1 MAVKYEYLV
10 DPLLGFQTKSGS
22 LNVAGILRVFDA
34 ATDDPAVTYCD
45 FSGTENSQD
54 IRLDDNGRAVVI
66 ADDSRAY
73 RIDVCDRYG
82 ALLYNQ
88 TPMYAKGGGG
98 GVLSN
103 ITVTSHD
110 GTVDVTTTS
119 EGGVKNFDLSVK
131 HDDPEFI
138 VTDSCA
144 VTGTQNHSGYIV
156 PQNRVDG
163 GMDITSEGI
172 LLLAGNHYH
181 VDAWINVN
189 ADQDNSDPSN
199 EYRNREMLLNF
210 RLGSENGTPVSMTF
224 DNSYSHTSTYNLSG
238 DIHPSADTYLKIYF
252 DNYEWSDYQTGSMSP
267 SHFDLPKL
275 SVHSIVGHYY
285 GEGGGS
291 GEYIAGDGI
300 TITESTISVDFD
312 DVQHKLTAG
321 TGITIQ
327 NNVISSTG
335 GSGTTYTAGSGININ
350 SSNQIS
356 VDETTIQH
364 KLTAGSGVTI
374 QNNVISA
381 TGGGS
386 GLPGYV
392 FTIPEYTY
400 SGSAVSGWSWTD
412 FRATIDANVADSV
425 PMMVVRQSHGNHP
438 AGETAFYYHAIQDS
452 TIASGWIYVF
462 GTVTADTSV
471 GIDEPRNT
479 LETSQHV
486 TYQFYEGSDD
496 SVIVRILN
504 SNLVQCPSAEYTTSG
519 DALTIYHNYSTS
531 RSSFVW
537 KNLHEFVDIKID
549 YKYDDDIYPPAYVML
564 QDVSTIWNT
573 AYNAVVQDRTPR
585 IRLGISDNRHYLS
598 SWLSKRQNLICSY
611 TDIDVEYSPNS
622 GTIQFT
628 GTFFNSNGG
637 YEETWICVLNRA
649 SSNSTPTITWKKQTR
664 EAHTWDPSN
673 P

>member
-1 MAVKYEYLV
+1 MAVKYQYLV

-88 TPMYAKGGGG
+88 TPVYARGGGG

-210 RLGSENGTPVSMTF
+210 RLGSENGTPVSMVF

-238 DIHPSADTYLKIYF
+238 DIHPAADTYLKIYF
-252 DNYEWSDYQTGSMSP
+252 DNYEWSDYQTGSMSQ

-300 TITESTISVDFD
+300 DITESTISVDFD

-335 GSGTTYTAGSGININ
+335 G
-350 SSNQIS
+350 
-356 VDETTIQH
+356 
-364 KLTAGSGVTI
+364 
-374 QNNVISA
+374 
-381 TGGGS
+381 GS
-386 GLPGYV
+386 GLPSYNIHDAGRSLVVNSSGNSIAWEPRLPGHV
-392 FTIPEYTY
+392 FIIPEGVY
-400 SGSAVSGWSWTD
+400 SDDVIPDWDWLT
-412 FRATIDANVADSV
+412 FRAKVDECVANGT
-425 PMMVVRQSHGNHP
+425 PMMVIRKSSGNHP
-438 AGETAFYYHAIQDS
+438 AGETAYYYHAFMDTS
-452 TIASGWIYVF
+452 LALDWIYVF
-462 GTVTADTSV
+462 GTVIANYMFDPAPIS
-471 GIDEPRNT
+471 PSR
-479 LETSQHV
+479 HV
-486 TYQFYEGSDD
+486 TYKFYQYND
-496 SVIVRILN
+496 SSVKVRIEETELTPFPYIDRETDYDGKVLAIN
-504 SNLVQCPSAEYTTSG
+504 ASQQALEWTRIHDSEPIDMPYTSSG
-519 DALTIYHNYSTS
+519 LS
-531 RSSFVW
+531 
-537 KNLHEFVDIKID
+537 VDISTVWNSVVSAIQNTGKNPQLLLRVGTAANLSD
-549 YKYDDDIYPPAYVML
+549 RYVFDLKYRAIAHSSGYYGKVQFSCPYLHVENGL
-564 QDVSTIWNT
+564 T
-573 AYNAVVQDRTPR
+573 AVVN
-585 IRLGISDNRHYLS
+585 LYGIL
-598 SWLSKRQNLICSY
+598 
-611 TDIDVEYSPNS
+611 E
-622 GTIQFT
+622 
-628 GTFFNSNGG
+628 
-637 YEETWICVLNRA
+637 RA
-649 SSNSTPTITWKKQTR
+649 SSSSTPTITWY
-664 EAHTWDPSN
+664 EAFGNTISVWN
-673 P
+673 PANGI